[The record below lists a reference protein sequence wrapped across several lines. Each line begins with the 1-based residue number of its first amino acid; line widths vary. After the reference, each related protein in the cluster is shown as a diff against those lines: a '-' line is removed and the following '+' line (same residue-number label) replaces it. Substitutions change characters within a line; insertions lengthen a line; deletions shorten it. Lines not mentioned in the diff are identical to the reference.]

1 MALIDAESRPCAVML
16 RASVDDGEGGQVTKY
31 MRGAKFPAVVSD
43 GSNASQFS
51 KKTLGNTDVSAKR
64 FKFFYPTRISLKLN
78 DVIVTEDNEK
88 VYRVIAAE
96 TIPAKSA
103 SVQYSLVTAEEWE
116 LPT

>member
-31 MRGAKFPAVVSD
+31 MRGAKFPAVVS
-43 GSNASQFS
+43 GESSAT
-51 KKTLGNTDVSAKR
+51 KMLGNTEISAKQ

-103 SVQYSLVTAEEWE
+103 SVQYSLATAEEWE